1 MPWCSRSTSESK
13 IQALDSTQPGLPIKP
28 GRCQTITHDY
38 KRHDT
43 TILFA
48 ALSMLDGIIIGGYM
62 QRHRHIE
69 FIRFRNAVDREVR
82 AAKPIH
88 GARQRCHR

>member
-1 MPWCSRSTSESK
+1 MSESK
-13 IQALDSTQPGLPIKP
+13 IQALDRTRP
-28 GRCQTITHDY
+28 GRCQTMTHDY

-48 ALSMLDGIIIGGYM
+48 ALSMLDGIIIGGCM

-88 GARQRCHR
+88 GARQLCHR